1 LAALQQSI
9 SSHSKLYEE
18 IEMKRLIGS
27 TTVLALTFAL
37 ALPVLAQDKPM
48 EKTETKVETKK
59 TTVVK
64 PAMAATG
71 SGVKAS
77 ALSSLEDAQK
87 KLIALAEAMPADKYT
102 WHPEGAR
109 TVGEVFN
116 HVSGANYFFPTRWGA
131 KGAAGV
137 DPRSFDKDAG
147 DKAKTIETLKNSF
160 DYLIAALNALP
171 ESELSKSVKVFDH
184 DGTYLDFVLIAVT
197 HAHEHLGQSIAYA
210 RVNGVVPPW
219 SKKGD

>member
-1 LAALQQSI
+1 
-9 SSHSKLYEE
+9 
-18 IEMKRLIGS
+18 MKRLIGS

-48 EKTETKVETKK
+48 EKVETKVETKK

-64 PAMAATG
+64 PAMAVMG
-71 SGVKAS
+71 SGLKAD
-77 ALSSLEDAQK
+77 ALRSNGDAEK
-87 KLIALAEAMPADKYT
+87 KLVDLAEAMPAEKYT

-109 TVGEVFN
+109 SVGEVFN
-116 HVSGANYFFPTRWGA
+116 HVAGANYFIPTLLGV
-131 KGAAGV
+131 KMPAGV
-137 DPRSFDKDAG
+137 DPRGFDKTAG
-147 DKAKTIETLKNSF
+147 DKAKTIETLKASF
-160 DYLIAALNALP
+160 AHVKAAI
-171 ESELSKSVKVFDH
+171 SGLSDADLGNPVKIFDH
-184 DGTYLDFVLIAVT
+184 DGTYGEVIFILVS